1 MGLWLKFGTCQLK
14 DSGQQGSDSRC
25 DTLRRPRRTFSF
37 NSTVASSQVSSN
49 SRERQ
54 CVWACTVRPAE
65 LSALSYTL
73 RVRGDVL
80 LARIEC
86 CGASGDCG
94 AKKLIV
100 LDFFVGLYVTWH
112 DWSRTSG
119 FDWVVILIACFVF
132 PVPICVHISRSTCSR
147 TGTLS
152 TPVGVTSTSAD
163 RRRPTRVKSLEVF

>member
-1 MGLWLKFGTCQLK
+1 MPVKLRPVYPYYVHSVFLFLQSPGTWAFGSSIRAFVAQVTWRVA
-14 DSGQQGSDSRC
+14 SVSQGVTLIRR
-25 DTLRRPRRTFSF
+25 LRRDFSF
-37 NSTVASSQVSSN
+37 QSTVASSQVSSN

-54 CVWACTVRPAE
+54 FVWACTVRPAE

-100 LDFFVGLYVTWH
+100 LDFFVGLYVT
-112 DWSRTSG
+112 
-119 FDWVVILIACFVF
+119 
-132 PVPICVHISRSTCSR
+132 
-147 TGTLS
+147 
-152 TPVGVTSTSAD
+152 
-163 RRRPTRVKSLEVF
+163 